1 MANIKQAKK
10 RVRRNDN
17 RAEIN
22 QARRGRVRTFVKKVE
37 TAIEAGDKETATE
50 AFRAAQ
56 PEIARG
62 VNKGILHKNTAARR
76 IAGLARRVKNI
87 GA

>member
-22 QARRGRVRTFVKKVE
+22 QARRGRVRTFIKKVE
-37 TAIEAGDKETATE
+37 TAIEAGDKEAATE

-56 PEIARG
+56 SEIARG
-62 VNKGILHKNTAARR
+62 VTKGILHKNTAARR
-76 IAGLARRVKNI
+76 ISGLARRVKNI